1 MAAEEAEKIAAA
13 EKNPKKRKRTKTATA
28 TEETRS
34 NLPEDL
40 WEHIF
45 KFLNDEDNNTFN
57 LLRPDGNLGFTDR
70 PRRIRTLYHVSKQDL
85 PITNSSFRSL
95 SLVSKQFLSITNR
108 LRFLVKISE
117 ATIPFLNRL
126 FERFPNITS
135 LNITLSPDAWS
146 GRVADLGEFLAKIST
161 SPLDLKSLTLYHPDR
176 VPENEFRALSKK
188 MKNLTSLTC
197 YQMRFI
203 NKNDLNIIADCFPS
217 LEELILT
224 DTGCPHNCA
233 IDSDDQFLALPK
245 LRRIALTHNNVCGHS
260 TKNLCKNCDLLQEVK
275 VVGGC
280 VARYAFGGPCPP
292 LQYQ

>member
-1 MAAEEAEKIAAA
+1 MAAEEAEKIAAT
-13 EKNPKKRKRTKTATA
+13 EENPKKRKMG
-28 TEETRS
+28 TETEATRS

-40 WEHIF
+40 WENIF
-45 KFLNDEDNNTFN
+45 KFLNDEENNTFK
-57 LLRPDGNLGFTDR
+57 LLRPNGNLGFADH
-70 PRRIRTLYHVSKQDL
+70 PRRIKSLYHVSEQDM

-95 SLVSKQFLSITNR
+95 SFVSKQFLSITNR

-117 ATIPFLNRL
+117 ATIPFLSRL

-135 LNITLSPDAWS
+135 LNITLTSNAWS
-146 GRVADLGEFLAKIST
+146 REAHLGEFLAKISA
-161 SPLDLKSLTLYHPDR
+161 SPLNLKSLTLYHAVR
-176 VPENEFRALSKK
+176 VPENELRALSEK
-188 MKNLTSLTC
+188 MKSLTSLAC

-203 NKNDLNIIADCFPS
+203 NKNDLFLIADCFPL

-245 LRRIALTHNNVCGHS
+245 LRRIALTSNIVGGHS
-260 TKNLCKNCDLLQEVK
+260 IKNLCKSCDLLQEVK
-275 VVGGC
+275 VVGGR
-280 VARYAFGGPCPP
+280 VARYAFRGPRPP